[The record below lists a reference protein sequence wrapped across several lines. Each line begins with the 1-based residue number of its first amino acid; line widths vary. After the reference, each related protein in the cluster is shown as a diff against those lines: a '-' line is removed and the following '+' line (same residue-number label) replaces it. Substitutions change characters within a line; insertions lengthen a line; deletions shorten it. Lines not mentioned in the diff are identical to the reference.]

1 MIILPFFPKRGCWNL
16 SKSHL
21 LSIRISRIKVL
32 KSGNYSQK
40 KNKTKRETSDGRCEL
55 LWKNLYVVASRL
67 LGDEMTVNPI
77 IHSKSERSKVKQT

>member
-40 KNKTKRETSDGRCEL
+40 KIKLNVRRPTEGVNYYGKTCTWWRVDFLVTR
-55 LWKNLYVVASRL
+55 
-67 LGDEMTVNPI
+67 
-77 IHSKSERSKVKQT
+77 